1 MHELFLKPREASWI
15 EGFDQPVNH
24 VPYARNPAATGVV
37 GQPDIQRSVQL
48 DLQWNQLPAQ
58 RNGVAREYADS
69 GAIRDRPVVGARDVG
84 LHDQQVTLR
93 NAREEALKCFLGSKL
108 VGELQHQT
116 VLDQFVGRA
125 WRAVFIE
132 VLLRS

>member
-37 GQPDIQRSVQL
+37 GQPNIQRSVQL

-58 RNGVAREYADS
+58 RNGIAREDADA
-69 GAIRDRPVVGARDVG
+69 GTIRDSPVVGAGDVG
-84 LHDQQVTLR
+84 LHDQKVTFR
-93 NAREEALKCFLGSKL
+93 NAREEAFEGFLGGDL
-108 VGELQHQT
+108 V
-116 VLDQFVGRA
+116 
-125 WRAVFIE
+125 
-132 VLLRS
+132 